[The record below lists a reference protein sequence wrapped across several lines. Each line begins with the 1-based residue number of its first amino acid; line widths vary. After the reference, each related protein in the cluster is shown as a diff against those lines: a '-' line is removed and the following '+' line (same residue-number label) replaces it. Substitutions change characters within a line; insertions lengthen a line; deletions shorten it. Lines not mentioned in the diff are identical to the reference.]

1 MKRFSV
7 QAVRQALVGTGN
19 LRTRISD
26 RIEELNPYNRTA
38 AREFKAIFDDEA
50 LNGWLNIQKLFS
62 GIPKITALENTW
74 SVVGHNPELIALLI
88 RGVALEKDKVAI
100 ARSRKLLKQ
109 TSIEA
114 TENTFSFWLLNG
126 NFNNLPNLLDA
137 TGFSKIVRVRWSLAK
152 KINENVTSY
161 NELLKIASAVEDF
174 PAKEANKFFIEAINH
189 LKHSINKISVD
200 EATCFN
206 KEEMSIF
213 SYQKDLIPFVYED
226 TKSAGQESAISIEKL
241 QIAYRR
247 NVELTTDV
255 LNRLAQRD
263 WKAAGASAEKIQ
275 VGRTAELAVKEV
287 APSAEHIDEI
297 TSGSTFNDWEAM
309 SDKGYEVIL
318 ELFPKGSIKKYWTYT
333 SKEIIKKLIDESLEQ
348 KKLTQADILHLNKSW
363 STEDKAALIQSQKFM
378 VINPDAPVWKMQS
391 LKTLLHSASVR
402 EEDKAEKFLVEH
414 LFTISGADEVLA
426 SIISINNKKTSEVL
440 KRFMDKWIEK
450 HHLQR
455 EGISAGNWNELIARK
470 VGTTNW
476 LIAKEK
482 SLIENANIEQV
493 LHAIQVSSENR
504 LLEDFKKIAIEILQ
518 NTKIISEIQAR
529 KIISAL
535 GNDPTF
541 INILGPHL
549 NSKVIEKIVE
559 LSEVDSSDDVIKKLY
574 EVVKEEYKVS
584 LWLMQVNHVTKA
596 QNLIELS
603 IEGIN
608 KGYRSE
614 WQHRWK
620 HVVGSVEERARALAL
635 CTSAEPSRLQKI
647 KIDFTE
653 QALTKAMLWASTQIS
668 EKHKFK
674 KVYLELTSALGLRHA
689 STLQWLLLQR
699 SREMPSG
706 SKLNHLYVKHDIPK
720 KSGKLRTISAP
731 NSGLKRIQKSIN
743 INLLEPLGAHE
754 AAYGFV
760 KGKSIVG
767 NAALHVGKP
776 IVVNTD
782 VQNCFPTV
790 RWPLVHAALKR
801 DLSGKL
807 SNNAIS
813 ALIDMCTAEGVLP
826 IGAPTSP
833 ALLNRVLYKTDEILS
848 KQANLKNCAYSRY
861 ADDLTFSGDD
871 QAVGLIGAARKTL
884 SQIGLDLDDEK
895 TNIFRRGRR
904 QMCTGLV
911 VNDKVNIPR
920 RIRKRIR
927 ASVHAYEQ
935 GKDLFWDGESVGE
948 SSLRGRLEYLKM
960 VSPSSSNNL
969 QTRFIKAKN
978 KKMKAAPSKRKV
990 KKSGASEI

>member
-1 MKRFSV
+1 VKRFSV
-7 QAVRQALVGTGN
+7 QAIRQALVGTGN

-26 RIEELNPYNRTA
+26 RIEELDPYDRVA
-38 AREFKAIFDDEA
+38 ARKFKEIFDDEA
-50 LNGWLNIQKLFS
+50 LKGWLQIQKLFS

-74 SVVGHNPELIALLI
+74 SVVAHNPELVALML

-100 ARSRKLLKQ
+100 SRSRKLFKL
-109 TSIEA
+109 TEIETA
-114 TENTFSFWLLNG
+114 EDTFSFWVLNG
-126 NFNNLPNLLDA
+126 DFKKLPNLLEA

-161 NELLKIASAVEDF
+161 SELLKIASAVEDF

-189 LKHSINKISVD
+189 LNHSINKISQD

-206 KEEMSIF
+206 KEEMSVF
-213 SYQKDLIPFVYED
+213 SYQKDLIPFVYEN
-226 TKSAGQESAISIEKL
+226 TKRTGQESAISIEKL
-241 QIAYRR
+241 QFSYRR
-247 NVELTTDV
+247 NVDLTTDI

-275 VGRTAELAVKEV
+275 VGRTAELAVKKV
-287 APSAEHIDEI
+287 VPSAEHIVEI

-318 ELFPKGSIKKYWTYT
+318 ELFPKGSIKKHWTY
-333 SKEIIKKLIDESLEQ
+333 SFKEIIKKLKDESLEE

-378 VINPDAPVWKMQS
+378 VINPDSPVWKMQS

-402 EEDKAEKFLVEH
+402 EEENAEKFLVAH
-414 LFTISGADEVLA
+414 LDTISGADEVLA
-426 SIISINNKKTSEVL
+426 SIISINNKKTSEIL
-440 KRFMDKWIEK
+440 KSFMDKWIG
-450 HHLQR
+450 HLKR
-455 EGISAGNWNELIARK
+455 DGISAGNWNELIARK
-470 VGTTNW
+470 VGTINW

-482 SLIENANIEQV
+482 FLIENANIEQV
-493 LHAIQVSSENR
+493 LYAIQVSSENR
-504 LLEDFKKIAIEILQ
+504 LLEDFKKLAIEVFQ
-518 NTKIISEIQAR
+518 NIKIISEIQAK

-535 GNDPTF
+535 RNDPTF
-541 INILGPHL
+541 INLLGPHL
-549 NSKVIEKIVE
+549 NSNVIKKIVE
-559 LSEVDSSDDVIKKLY
+559 LSEVNSSNDVIKKLY

-584 LWLMQVNHVTKA
+584 LWEMQINHVTKA

-608 KGYRSE
+608 KGYKSE

-620 HVVGSVEERARALAL
+620 HVAGSVEERARALAL

-647 KIDFTE
+647 KVDFTE
-653 QALTKAMLWASTQIS
+653 QALTKAMLWASAQIS

-706 SKLNHLYVKHDIPK
+706 SKLDHLYVKHDIPK

-743 INLLEPLGAHE
+743 INLFEPLGAHE

-782 VQNCFPTV
+782 VQNCFPSV

-833 ALLNRVLYKTDEILS
+833 SLLNRVLYKTDEILS
-848 KQANLKNCAYSRY
+848 KQANLKNCTYSRY

-884 SQIGLDLDDEK
+884 SQIGLELDDKK

-927 ASVHAYEQ
+927 ASVHAYEL
-935 GKDLFWDGESVGE
+935 GKDLFWDADSVGE
-948 SSLRGRLEYLKM
+948 SSLRGRLEFLKM
-960 VSPSSSNNL
+960 VSPKSSEKLHS
-969 QTRFIKAKN
+969 RFIKAHKLKLKAIPKPT
-978 KKMKAAPSKRKV
+978 KK
-990 KKSGASEI
+990 KKSSVQK

>member
-7 QAVRQALVGTGN
+7 QAVRQALVGKGN

-26 RIEELNPYNRTA
+26 RIEELDPYNRAA
-38 AREFKAIFDDEA
+38 ARKFKEIFDDEA
-50 LNGWLNIQKLFS
+50 LEGWLQIQKLFS

-74 SVVGHNPELIALLI
+74 SVVSHNPELVALLL
-88 RGVALEKDKVAI
+88 RGVALEKDKDAI
-100 ARSRKLLKQ
+100 SRSRKLYKL
-109 TSIEA
+109 TEIEA
-114 TENTFSFWLLNG
+114 AEDTFSFWLLNG
-126 NFNNLPNLLDA
+126 DFKKLPNLLEA
-137 TGFSKIVRVRWSLAK
+137 KGFSDIVRVRWSLAK

-161 NELLKIASAVEDF
+161 SELLKIASAVEDF

-189 LKHSINKISVD
+189 LNHSINKISQD

-206 KEEMSIF
+206 KEEMSVF

-226 TKSAGQESAISIEKL
+226 TKRTGQESTVSIEKL
-241 QIAYRR
+241 QISYRR
-247 NVELTTDV
+247 NVDLTTDV

-275 VGRTAELAVKEV
+275 VGRTAELAVKNI
-287 APSAEHIDEI
+287 APSVEHIAEI

-309 SDKGYEVIL
+309 SDNGYEVLL
-318 ELFPKGSIKKYWTYT
+318 ELFPKDSIKKHWTYT
-333 SKEIIKKLIDESLEQ
+333 SKEIIKKLKDESLEE

-363 STEDKAALIQSQKFM
+363 STEDKAVLIQSQKFM
-378 VINPDAPVWKMQS
+378 VINPDSQIWKMQS
-391 LKTLLHSASVR
+391 LKTLLHSATVR
-402 EEDKAEKFLVEH
+402 EEEKAEKFLVEH

-426 SIISINNKKTSEVL
+426 SIISINNKKTSEIL
-440 KRFMDKWIEK
+440 KGFMDKWIGK
-450 HHLQR
+450 HHLNR

-470 VGTTNW
+470 VGTANW

-504 LLEDFKKIAIEILQ
+504 LLEDFKKLAIEIFQ
-518 NTKIISEIQAR
+518 NTKIISEIQAK

-535 GNDPTF
+535 RNDPTF
-541 INILGPHL
+541 INLLGPHL

-559 LSEVDSSDDVIKKLY
+559 LSEVESSNDVINKLY
-574 EVVKEEYKVS
+574 KVVQEEYKVS
-584 LWLMQVNHVTKA
+584 LWLMQINHVTKA

-647 KIDFTE
+647 KADFTE
-653 QALTKAMLWASTQIS
+653 KALTKAMLWASTQIS

-674 KVYLELTSALGLRHA
+674 KVYLELTSTLGLRHA

-706 SKLNHLYVKHDIPK
+706 SKLDHLYVKHEIPK

-743 INLLEPLGAHE
+743 INLLEPLGAHD
-754 AAYGFV
+754 AAYGFI

-782 VQNCFPTV
+782 VQNCFPSV

-848 KQANLKNCAYSRY
+848 KQASLKNCTYSRY

-871 QAVGLIGAARKTL
+871 QAVGLIGVARKTL
-884 SQIGLDLDDEK
+884 SQIGLELDDKK

-927 ASVHAYEQ
+927 ASVHAYEL
-935 GKDLFWDGESVGE
+935 GKDLFWDADSVGE
-948 SSLRGRLEYLKM
+948 SSLRGRLEFLKM
-960 VSPSSSNNL
+960 VSPKSSEKLHS
-969 QTRFIKAKN
+969 RFIKAHKLKLKAIPKPT
-978 KKMKAAPSKRKV
+978 KK
-990 KKSGASEI
+990 KKSSAQK

>member
-7 QAVRQALVGTGN
+7 QAIRQALVGTGN

-26 RIEELNPYNRTA
+26 RIEELDPYDRVA
-38 AREFKAIFDDEA
+38 ARKFKEIFDDEA
-50 LNGWLNIQKLFS
+50 LKGWLQIQKLFS

-74 SVVGHNPELIALLI
+74 SVVAHNPELVALML

-100 ARSRKLLKQ
+100 SRSRKLFKL
-109 TSIEA
+109 TEIETA
-114 TENTFSFWLLNG
+114 EDTFSFWVLNG
-126 NFNNLPNLLDA
+126 DFKKLPNLQEA

-161 NELLKIASAVEDF
+161 SELLKIASAVEDF

-189 LKHSINKISVD
+189 LNHSINKISQD

-206 KEEMSIF
+206 KEEMSVF

-226 TKSAGQESAISIEKL
+226 TKRTGQESAISIEKL
-241 QIAYRR
+241 QFSYRR
-247 NVELTTDV
+247 NVDLTTDI

-275 VGRTAELAVKEV
+275 VGRTAELAVKKV
-287 APSAEHIDEI
+287 VPSAEHIVEI

-318 ELFPKGSIKKYWTYT
+318 GLFPKGSIKKHWTYT
-333 SKEIIKKLIDESLEQ
+333 SKEIIKKLKDESLEE

-378 VINPDAPVWKMQS
+378 VIDPDSPVWKMQS

-402 EEDKAEKFLVEH
+402 EEEKAEKFLVAH
-414 LFTISGADEVLA
+414 LDTISGADEVLA
-426 SIISINNKKTSEVL
+426 SIISINNKKTSEML
-440 KRFMDKWIEK
+440 KSFMDKWIG
-450 HHLQR
+450 HLKR
-455 EGISAGNWNELIARK
+455 DGISAGNWNELIARK

-482 SLIENANIEQV
+482 FLIENANIEQV
-493 LHAIQVSSENR
+493 LYAIQVSSENR
-504 LLEDFKKIAIEILQ
+504 LLEDFKKLAIEIFQ
-518 NTKIISEIQAR
+518 NIKIISEIQAK

-535 GNDPTF
+535 RNDPTF
-541 INILGPHL
+541 INLLGPHL
-549 NSKVIEKIVE
+549 NSNVIKKIVE
-559 LSEVDSSDDVIKKLY
+559 LSEVNSSNDVIKKLY

-584 LWLMQVNHVTKA
+584 LWEMQINHVTKA

-608 KGYRSE
+608 KGYKSE

-620 HVVGSVEERARALAL
+620 HVAGSVEERARALAL

-647 KIDFTE
+647 KVDFTE
-653 QALTKAMLWASTQIS
+653 QALTKAMLWASAQIS

-706 SKLNHLYVKHDIPK
+706 SKLDHLYVKHDIPK

-743 INLLEPLGAHE
+743 INLLELLGAHE

-782 VQNCFPTV
+782 VQNCFPSV

-848 KQANLKNCAYSRY
+848 KQANLKNCTYSRY

-884 SQIGLDLDDEK
+884 SQIGLELDDKK

-927 ASVHAYEQ
+927 ASVHAYEL
-935 GKDLFWDGESVGE
+935 GKDLFWDADSVGE
-948 SSLRGRLEYLKM
+948 SSLRGRLEFLKM
-960 VSPSSSNNL
+960 VSPKSSEKLHS
-969 QTRFIKAKN
+969 RFIKAHKLKLKAIPKPT
-978 KKMKAAPSKRKV
+978 KK
-990 KKSGASEI
+990 KKSSVQK